1 MTKGEINRL
10 GSRLTATSTPA
21 EADLQQLAAV
31 LEAYQAV
38 LERVK
43 EDLRGLGFS
52 PTGRVKTTPTM
63 TDKLRR
69 TGAMELARMQDLA
82 GARFVV
88 DDLEKQDEARAKI
101 SQFYWDLG
109 CPVRVANRCTDPR
122 FGYRAVHVIVT
133 IEAMPVEIQI
143 RTELQDSWAQIVERL
158 ADRWG
163 RGIRYGEP
171 PDEPERRIR
180 SGVDQISTRQEAV
193 ATLMSLSETMYRLE
207 LDRKWSRAAEEE
219 VARLALAMGKKR
231 FRGHR
236 FRRARRY
243 MKQKIT
249 AEGHELRESLVQY
262 LSSLPDDQVGEAA
275 GEILAAG
282 EQITGSQLMQLT
294 RITSDH
300 WKRTLSEAR
309 AGIQAS
315 EGQVR
320 VILQLVADSGD
331 EEA

>member
-1 MTKGEINRL
+1 
-10 GSRLTATSTPA
+10 
-21 EADLQQLAAV
+21 V
-31 LEAYQAV
+31 
-38 LERVK
+38 
-43 EDLRGLGFS
+43 
-52 PTGRVKTTPTM
+52 
-63 TDKLRR
+63 TD
-69 TGAMELARMQDLA
+69 
-82 GARFVV
+82 
-88 DDLEKQDEARAKI
+88 
-101 SQFYWDLG
+101 
-109 CPVRVANRCTDPR
+109 RCADPR

-193 ATLMSLSETMYRLE
+193 AMLMSLSETMYRLE
-207 LDRKWSRAAEEE
+207 LDRKWSRAAEEDGT
-219 VARLALAMGKKR
+219 RLALAMRKKGL
-231 FRGHR
+231 RGRR

-243 MKQKIT
+243 MKRKIT
-249 AEGHELRESLVQY
+249 ADSHELRESLVQY
-262 LSSLPDDQVGEAA
+262 LSSLPDDQIG
-275 GEILAAG
+275 GTIREILAAG
-282 EQITGSQLMQLT
+282 EQITGSQLIQLT
-294 RITSDH
+294 RLTTDR
-300 WKRTLSEAR
+300 WKRALSEAR
-309 AGIQAS
+309 AGIQAL